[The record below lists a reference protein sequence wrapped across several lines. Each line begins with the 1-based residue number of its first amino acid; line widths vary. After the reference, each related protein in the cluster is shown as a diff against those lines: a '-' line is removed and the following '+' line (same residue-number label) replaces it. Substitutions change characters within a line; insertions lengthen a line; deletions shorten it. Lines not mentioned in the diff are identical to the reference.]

1 MHAHTPTHTPS
12 HLQTPPVL
20 LCQRKH
26 SSSPSLL
33 PSPRRMQLGLKW
45 NVKVAL
51 KRCLLYVNST
61 RHTYCSQHAGQNILS
76 LLSTHTHTHA
86 HHRKLKE
93 MEPRCGWGEKQRR
106 EKLAVERKKKR
117 RGKSGGGAKSG
128 DRKIRALR
136 HKARL
141 WGPQGLGVY
150 VLV

>member
-1 MHAHTPTHTPS
+1 MFEAVFLVNCNLKIIYIFFGKKCIKGLQQMHAHTPTHTPS

-93 MEPRCGWGEKQRR
+93 MEPRCGWGEK
-106 EKLAVERKKKR
+106 
-117 RGKSGGGAKSG
+117 
-128 DRKIRALR
+128 
-136 HKARL
+136 
-141 WGPQGLGVY
+141 
-150 VLV
+150 

>member
-1 MHAHTPTHTPS
+1 MFEAMFLVNCNLKIIFFFFLVKNASKDKGQMHAHTPTHTPS

-33 PSPRRMQLGLKW
+33 TSPRRMQLGLKW

-76 LLSTHTHTHA
+76 LLSTHTHTTA
-86 HHRKLKE
+86 NSKRWS
-93 MEPRCGWGEKQRR
+93 RGVGGERSR
-106 EKLAVERKKKR
+106 D
-117 RGKSGGGAKSG
+117 GKN
-128 DRKIRALR
+128 
-136 HKARL
+136 
-141 WGPQGLGVY
+141 
-150 VLV
+150 